1 VTAPFRWSFR
11 TVVFSAIALAAA
23 IVLLASAG
31 HAGVATGTLRQ
42 LPGAAGRHVDSS
54 AKGGGCTTARAL
66 EGPASFTG
74 SHAVVASPDGTSV
87 YVAAGLQ
94 DGAAAFARDT

>member
-11 TVVFSAIALAAA
+11 TVVFSAIALAPA

-31 HAGVATGTLRQ
+31 HAGAATGTLRQ
-42 LPGAAGRHVDSS
+42 LPGATGCHVDSS

-66 EGPASFTG
+66 EGRTRRSG
-74 SHAVVASPDGTSV
+74 
-87 YVAAGLQ
+87 
-94 DGAAAFARDT
+94 